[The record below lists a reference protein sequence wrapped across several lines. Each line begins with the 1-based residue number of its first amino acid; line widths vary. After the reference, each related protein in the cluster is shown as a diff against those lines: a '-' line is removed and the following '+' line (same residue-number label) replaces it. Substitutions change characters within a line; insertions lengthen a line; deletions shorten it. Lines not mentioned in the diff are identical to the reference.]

1 MIRSWNVRECGKG
14 VNIVSYINYVC
25 LNPVLVKLIF
35 LKDGYAWIHIGNN
48 GKASSNKRLKR
59 ESGGMGI
66 LVEEN
71 LFSHSVFIYSTCRRM
86 FNLQR

>member
-14 VNIVSYINYVC
+14 VNIVNYINYVC

-35 LKDGYAWIHIGNN
+35 LKDGYTWIHIGNN

-59 ESGGMGI
+59 ESGGM
-66 LVEEN
+66 EN
-71 LFSHSVFIYSTCRRM
+71 LFSHSVFIYSTCRHM